1 MERKRVSTSKLLSVG
16 YEASSRTLEVE
27 LNTGAVY
34 RYSGVSPDLYRRFMG
49 ANSLA
54 SFFEDHI
61 EEAFPAKRVLED
73 EGTKPKGD
81 ARSELDKLFGG

>member
-1 MERKRVSTSKLLSVG
+1 MERKKVSTSKLLSVG

-34 RYSGVSPDLYRRFMG
+34 HYSGVSSDLYRRFMG
-49 ANSLA
+49 ANSLT

-61 EEAFPAKRVLED
+61 EEAFPCKRILE
-73 EGTKPKGD
+73 EENAKPKSD